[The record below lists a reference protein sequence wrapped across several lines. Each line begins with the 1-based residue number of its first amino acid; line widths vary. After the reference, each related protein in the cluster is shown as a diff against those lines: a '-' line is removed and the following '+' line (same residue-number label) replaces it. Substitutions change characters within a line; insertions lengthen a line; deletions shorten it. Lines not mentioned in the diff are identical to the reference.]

1 MTETSCLHYNFYFI
15 HIYSVDL
22 TGAKR
27 KERLKNRLN
36 YMLYINVSANKN
48 LAQPLNIC
56 AISATYN
63 K

>member
-1 MTETSCLHYNFYFI
+1 MNFYFI

-22 TGAKR
+22 TGVKE
-27 KERLKNRLN
+27 KERLKNRVF
-36 YMLYINVSANKN
+36 MLYINVSANKNGRN